1 MPKTYLLSAGRSPKA
16 VYLLSAAGIAG
27 AEADTPR
34 RFSGIANSGKPF
46 IYEGKAAIVDLSSLR
61 FAEQLPAL
69 IDHDRSKRAG
79 FGKLSI
85 AKHQLSINGT
95 LLNNEHGQAIAGDS
109 DAGFPWQMSA
119 HVVPALIE
127 DLPAGQHKTINGQ
140 LISGPLRILKNAQV
154 REISFT
160 PTGVDSQT
168 HAVVLSDDG
177 SHPFFPPEQEEI
189 MNLEEALNEISKLK
203 AQLAQLEKDK
213 ETLAQEKTALEKAA
227 AEAQE
232 QAQAA
237 EVEAQLSQKGF
248 KKTADGKGWQGI
260 SAAMY
265 GVLLSAKK
273 EDLSALLGDLSPQAG
288 APDYLLS
295 EQHPPQQAEKAEGLL
310 AARAERQ
317 CNKTY
322 I

>member
-140 LISGPLRILKNAQV
+140 LLSGPLRILKNAQV

-168 HAVVLSDDG
+168 HAIVLSDDG
-177 SHPFFPPEQEEI
+177 NHVLTRQEDN
-189 MNLEEALNEISKLK
+189 MDLEEALNEISKLK

-260 SAAMY
+260 SPAMHN
-265 GVLLSAKK
+265 VLLSAKK
-273 EDLSALLGDLSPQAG
+273 EDLSALLGDLSPQTN
-288 APDYLLS
+288 APDFLLF
-295 EQHPPQQAEKAEGLL
+295 EQHPPQAEADKTGNLL
-310 AARAERQ
+310 ALRAGQR
-317 CNKTY
+317 CDKTY